1 MFWNNVVIYLLWLVL
16 IGYLSIWSRL
26 LGYKKGYIWVDTFVI
41 LGLSKGRFLGRI
53 DIYLSFLFVE
63 IIVLKCKLNNILIW
77 LYFN

>member
-1 MFWNNVVIYLLWLVL
+1 M
-16 IGYLSIWSRL
+16 
-26 LGYKKGYIWVDTFVI
+26 FVI